1 MQVAEGGSEVSQFHP
16 LLPPAPLFLFECSA
30 RKPCSLLYQVALIVH
45 PCMLLSSWVF
55 FHLLNKQAVRFFTL
69 QRGEGGGGVLGIL
82 YWLECEAKVSSASA
96 LEELKQINAVMES
109 LREGLEGKILAERA
123 QAKEQADKA
132 QQEHESLSQELKQVK
147 VSAQEQ
153 CQELER

>member
-96 LEELKQINAVMES
+96 LEEVSKLTVS
-109 LREGLEGKILAERA
+109 LVSGHLCS
-123 QAKEQADKA
+123 
-132 QQEHESLSQELKQVK
+132 SLPGDICKPV
-147 VSAQEQ
+147 VSPVQLGFQ
-153 CQELER
+153 CIPLPLDNCWSCLCV

>member
-1 MQVAEGGSEVSQFHP
+1 MVAAGGSE
-16 LLPPAPLFLFECSA
+16 
-30 RKPCSLLYQVALIVH
+30 
-45 PCMLLSSWVF
+45 
-55 FHLLNKQAVRFFTL
+55 
-69 QRGEGGGGVLGIL
+69 GDEGGGGVLGIL
-82 YWLECEAKVSSASA
+82 YWLECQAKVSSASA
-96 LEELKQINAVMES
+96 LEESTNSLILRPPWLLANSKLKQTNAVMES
-109 LREGLEGKILAERA
+109 LRGGLEGKILAERA